1 MKKIFSLLMMSLL
14 FGTAVQAQDTLVAN
28 KPKTA
33 NDVKKP
39 SRDHVMLHLSH
50 DRWMNVS
57 DSVHVGGFGR
67 GVGLYLCYDFP
78 IGTSNFSFAAG
89 VGFSAHNIY
98 FKDQRVIMNEGSEM
112 VRFQTLD
119 SFTNRNYRN
128 KKLTTAYFEAP
139 LELRYFSNKNNRNRG
154 LNVAIGAKIGYNGF
168 GGAHYKERV
177 AIGDKMVTQK
187 VGTRRY
193 IQPWILSPTFRIGWG
208 NFTGFVQY
216 AVTPLFNTGQGPEVR
231 PFSVGLSISGL

>member
-1 MKKIFSLLMMSLL
+1 MKRILSILMLSIG
-14 FGTAVQAQDTLVAN
+14 FATAAQAQDSSIVR
-28 KPKTA
+28 KPKSA

-50 DRWMNVS
+50 DRWMNLP

-89 VGFSAHNIY
+89 IGVSAHNIY
-98 FKDQRVIMNEGSEM
+98 FQDQRVIMNEVSDK

-119 SFTNRNYRN
+119 SVTNNSYRN
-128 KKLTTAYFEAP
+128 KKFTTAYTELP

-177 AIGDKMVTQK
+177 LVGDKLVTQK
-187 VGTRRY
+187 VGTKRY
-193 IQPWILSPTFRIGWG
+193 IQPWMLSPTFRIGWG
-208 NFTGFVQY
+208 NFTVFAQY
-216 AVTPLFNTGQGPEVR
+216 AVTPLFNAGAGPEVR